1 MRVEATEPA
10 ITTQPDGPD
19 AFFASLGT
27 TLDAELSRYDG
38 VVFFESAA
46 TSGYEVDASNPVRVE
61 TTSQA
66 ALLDRKLFEL
76 WSRHPRFSHV
86 PNSASFFKKISAGL
100 DALQKMVHTV
110 NGKAG
115 KTN

>member
-1 MRVEATEPA
+1 MSTTRREFLVGAGGLGLAAAMGPVRATPVAMQEA
-10 ITTQPDGPD
+10 I
-19 AFFASLGT
+19 
-27 TLDAELSRYDG
+27 RK
-38 VVFFESAA
+38 VV
-46 TSGYEVDASNPVRVE
+46 GSNPVRIE

-100 DALQKMVHTV
+100 EALQKMVHTI
-110 NGKAG
+110 NGKASA
-115 KTN
+115 TNLG